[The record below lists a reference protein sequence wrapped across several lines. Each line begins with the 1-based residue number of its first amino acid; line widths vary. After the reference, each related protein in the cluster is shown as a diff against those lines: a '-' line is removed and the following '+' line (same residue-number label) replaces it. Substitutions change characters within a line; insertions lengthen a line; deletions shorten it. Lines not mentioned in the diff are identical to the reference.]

1 VSAPPSTLF
10 EELDAIDVAT
20 LRRRRSAKWTAYPDD
35 VVPAWV
41 AEMDFPLA
49 LPIRERLHEVIELG
63 DLGYPAAER
72 CGVREALT
80 AWLARAQGWT
90 VDPEAVVVLPDV
102 MRGVELALLAHS
114 APGDAIAVP
123 TPVYPPFLAVVKRND
138 RRLVEVPL
146 RRDDSG
152 FHQDLDAIEAALV
165 AGARMLLLCHPH
177 NPTGHLHDHDELAA
191 IATLAERH
199 GAVVLS
205 DVIHAPLTFDGTL
218 HTPFATVSEEAAAC
232 AVTVTSASKAWNIPG
247 LRTAFMICERDSL
260 LAPILATSPRGHMG
274 CSIAGLE
281 ASIAAFAQGDEWLG
295 TVLRLLERNRS
306 MLLGAALPGIE
317 IGEPHATYLAWLD
330 CRALELPE
338 GPFAF
343 FLERARVALS
353 DGMNF
358 GLGGEGWV
366 RLNFAT
372 SLGVLE
378 QILDRMAGALADRG

>member
-1 VSAPPSTLF
+1 MSAPPSTPF
-10 EELDAIDVAT
+10 EELDAIDVPT

-35 VVPAWV
+35 VIPAWV

-49 LPIRERLHEVIELG
+49 PPIRERLHEVIELG

-90 VDPEAVVVLPDV
+90 VDPDAVLVLPDV
-102 MRGVELALLAHS
+102 MRGVELAILAHT

-123 TPVYPPFLAVVKRND
+123 TPVYPPFLSAVRTNG
-138 RRLVEVPL
+138 RELVEVPL
-146 RRDDSG
+146 RRDDTG
-152 FHQDLDAIEAALV
+152 FHPDLDGIEAAFT

-177 NPTGHLHDHDELAA
+177 NPTGHLHDRDELAA
-191 IATLAERH
+191 IATIAARH

-205 DVIHAPLTFDGTL
+205 DEIHAPLTLDGTP
-218 HTPFATVSEEAAAC
+218 HTPFATVSEAAAAC

-247 LRTAFMICERDSL
+247 LRTAFLICEREAL
-260 LAPILATSPRGHMG
+260 LAPILATPRVHHG

-281 ASIAAFAQGDEWLG
+281 ASIAAFSRGEEWLA
-295 TVLRLLERNRS
+295 TVLRLLERNRG
-306 MLLGAALPGIE
+306 LLLDAALPGVE
-317 IGEPHATYLAWLD
+317 IGEPRATYLAWLD
-330 CRALELPE
+330 CRALELPD

-343 FLERARVALS
+343 FLEHARVALS

-378 QILDRMAGALADRG
+378 QILDRMAGALADRA

>member
-1 VSAPPSTLF
+1 
-10 EELDAIDVAT
+10 
-20 LRRRRSAKWTAYPDD
+20 
-35 VVPAWV
+35 
-41 AEMDFPLA
+41 
-49 LPIRERLHEVIELG
+49 VIELG

-90 VDPEAVVVLPDV
+90 VDPDAVLVLADV
-102 MRGVELALLAHS
+102 MRGVELAILAHT

-123 TPVYPPFLAVVKRND
+123 TPVYPPFLSAVRTNG
-138 RRLVEVPL
+138 RELVEVPL
-146 RRDDSG
+146 RRDDTG
-152 FHQDLDAIEAALV
+152 FHQDLDGIEAAFA

-177 NPTGHLHDHDELAA
+177 NPTGHLHDRDELAA

-199 GAVVLS
+199 GVVVLS
-205 DVIHAPLTFDGTL
+205 DEIHAPLTLDGTP

-232 AVTVTSASKAWNIPG
+232 AITVTSASKAWNIPG
-247 LRTAFMICERDSL
+247 LRTAFLICEREAL
-260 LAPILATSPRGHMG
+260 LAPILATPRVHHG

-281 ASIAAFAQGDEWLG
+281 ASIAAFAQGEEWLA
-295 TVLRLLERNRS
+295 TVLRLLERNRG
-306 MLLGAALPGIE
+306 LLLDAALPGVE
-317 IGEPHATYLAWLD
+317 IGEPRATYLAWLD
-330 CRALELPE
+330 CRALELPD

-372 SLGVLE
+372 SLGVFE
-378 QILDRMAGALADRG
+378 QILDRMAGALADRA